1 MFVACA
7 PDDQEPYRGEGKG
20 MYLLKVGKGMHVGVA
35 YGRFANHG
43 LRCVSTPSRV
53 ARVMGMVMMDLQI
66 KSSTLRHDESKK
78 KALAWRIHFRKLI
91 LDLSYIML

>member
-1 MFVACA
+1 MSHAHLTTKSLAGVKG
-7 PDDQEPYRGEGKG
+7 QG

-43 LRCVSTPSRV
+43 LQCVSTLSRV

-66 KSSTLRHDESKK
+66 KSSTLPRAFVMMNKRKRS
-78 KALAWRIHFRKLI
+78 WRCAFTFAN
-91 LDLSYIML
+91 

>member
-1 MFVACA
+1 
-7 PDDQEPYRGEGKG
+7 

-43 LRCVSTPSRV
+43 LRCVSTLSRV

-66 KSSTLRHDESKK
+66 KSSTLPRAFVMMNKRKRS
-78 KALAWRIHFRKLI
+78 WRGAFTFAN
-91 LDLSYIML
+91 

>member
-7 PDDQEPYRGEGKG
+7 PDDQEPYRGEGTGK
-20 MYLLKVGKGMHVGVA
+20 YLLKVGKGMHVGVA

-43 LRCVSTPSRV
+43 LWCVSTLSRV

-66 KSSTLRHDESKK
+66 K
-78 KALAWRIHFRKLI
+78 
-91 LDLSYIML
+91 